1 LPTHK
6 SAEKRL
12 RQSQAANVRNR
23 AIKSQMKTAIKKV
36 ETSFDEKELKKT
48 TSLLDKAARKKV
60 IHKNVASRVKS
71 RLTKLV
77 NRKTSGTSQGVTP

>member
-1 LPTHK
+1 MPTHK